1 MDLVVPGCSASSPGD
16 IIGRGDM
23 ATSNKKEMGSVA
35 AGQVVKGR
43 RIYWEVWTR
52 SGIYLILLLFALT
65 LTLLSNRFLTVQNLS
80 NVMRQVATLVLISCG
95 LLTCVVTGHVDL
107 TVGAFSGFAG
117 AILAGWSI
125 QFGVVPALFMV
136 VGVALAW
143 GLLNGFLVTR
153 GKSLDVIVTLA
164 MMMIAQGLTL
174 LYTNGRPVIGFPEQM
189 RFLGNAD
196 ISGVPVLVIIA
207 VIVLALIYVMLR
219 YTTFGRELY
228 AVGGNQEAARLSGIP
243 ANRRII
249 TAYVISALLSAL
261 AGLVLI
267 GRVASAQPTAGVGDE
282 FTAVGAVLIGGAS
295 MSGGVGTIPGTLAG
309 VLILGMISNGLNLL
323 HVNPFFQYVAK
334 GLIILFAILMDQ
346 FGRKSR

>member
-1 MDLVVPGCSASSPGD
+1 MMTSEKMET
-16 IIGRGDM
+16 GRTPTGYHV
-23 ATSNKKEMGSVA
+23 AGRTS
-35 AGQVVKGR
+35 
-43 RIYWEVWTR
+43 YWMIWER
-52 SGIYLILLLFALT
+52 FGIYLILIVFALT
-65 LTLLSNRFLTVQNLS
+65 LSLLSNRFFTFRNLS
-80 NVMRQVATLVLISCG
+80 NVLSQVATLELISVG
-95 LLTCVVTGHVDL
+95 MLTAVTTGKIDL
-107 TVGAFSGFAG
+107 TVGAFSGLTG
-117 AILAGWSI
+117 ALFAGWSI
-125 QFGVVPALFMV
+125 QFGVVPALLMGFS
-136 VGVALAW
+136 VAVAW
-143 GLLNGFLVTR
+143 GLINGFLVTR

-174 LYTNGRPVIGFPEQM
+174 LYTNGRPVIGFPSQM

-196 ISGVPVLVIIA
+196 VAGIPMLVIVAIVMM
-207 VIVLALIYVMLR
+207 VIIHIVLR
-219 YTTFGRELY
+219 YTAFGRELY
-228 AVGGNQEAARLSGIP
+228 AIGGNQEAARLSGIP

-282 FTAVGAVLIGGAS
+282 FSAVGAVLIGGAS
-295 MSGGVGTIPGTLAG
+295 MSGGAGTVSGTLAG

-323 HVNPFFQYVAK
+323 HVNPYFQYVVK

>member
-1 MDLVVPGCSASSPGD
+1 MTTSEKLENNSTTPNQVGT
-16 IIGRGDM
+16 GRK
-23 ATSNKKEMGSVA
+23 S
-35 AGQVVKGR
+35 
-43 RIYWEVWTR
+43 YWFIWER
-52 SGIYLILLLFALT
+52 FGIYIILVIFGMA
-65 LTLLSNRFLTVQNLS
+65 LTLLSDRFMTFQNLS
-80 NVMRQVATLVLISCG
+80 NVLRQVATLAIISVG
-95 LLTCVVTGHVDL
+95 LLTTVTTGKVDL
-107 TVGAFSGFAG
+107 TIGAFSGLTG
-117 AILAGWSI
+117 ALFAGWSI
-125 QFGVVPALFMV
+125 QFGVVPALLMGFGFAV
-136 VGVALAW
+136 LW

-174 LYTNGRPVIGFPEQM
+174 LYTNGRPVIGFPEEM

-196 ISGVPVLVIIA
+196 VAGIPMLVIVA
-207 VIVLALIYVMLR
+207 VLMMLVIHIVLR
-219 YTTFGRELY
+219 YTAFGRELY
-228 AVGGNQEAARLSGIP
+228 AIGGNLEAARLSGIP

-261 AGLVLI
+261 AGLVMI

-295 MSGGVGTIPGTLAG
+295 MSGGVGSVPGTLAG

-323 HVNPFFQYVAK
+323 HVNPYFQYVVK